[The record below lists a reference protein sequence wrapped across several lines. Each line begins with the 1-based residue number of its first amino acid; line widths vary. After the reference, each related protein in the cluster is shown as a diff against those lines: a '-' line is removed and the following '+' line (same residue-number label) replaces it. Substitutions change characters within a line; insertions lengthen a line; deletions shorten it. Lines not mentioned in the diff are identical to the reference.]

1 MLITFYEKRML
12 SGEQPLYQDKTNNPV
27 STFHGLSNALSWPIT
42 LALVFFTL
50 AETTANGSSSHLV
63 PKP

>member
-1 MLITFYEKRML
+1 ML

-27 STFHGLSNALSWPIT
+27 STFHGLSNVLSRPIT
-42 LALVFFTL
+42 FALVFFIL
-50 AETTANGSSSHLV
+50 AETTANGPPSYSV